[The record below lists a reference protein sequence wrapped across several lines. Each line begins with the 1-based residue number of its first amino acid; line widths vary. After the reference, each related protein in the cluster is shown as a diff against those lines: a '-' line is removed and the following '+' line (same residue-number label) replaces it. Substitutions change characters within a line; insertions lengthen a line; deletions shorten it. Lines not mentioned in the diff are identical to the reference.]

1 MVIRR
6 FSAGRAWLLP
16 GTRLFHL
23 VLTISWTFTAGFMSV
38 WVSNIILPLTWQCW
52 RVWGQSFLL
61 CPLQPVSPPSLQ
73 GWRPR
78 SRGAALQRWHTGRT
92 WPFWR
97 VRRHISA
104 PKNIRQNKCV
114 NIFSLTRSLS
124 EDVRRRW
131 EEKESQRTRR
141 REVKRERVGGRET
154 GREGRRE
161 PGKPDLR
168 DALTQADK
176 WFICFLAFSPHSLSI
191 QPELHF
197 VWITKSVSLRGASS
211 SVRKSEFFTKEKR
224 KKYKKEN
231 WGGKKT
237 PQ

>member
-16 GTRLFHL
+16 GTHLFHL

-38 WVSNIILPLTWQCW
+38 WVLNIILPLTWQCW

-61 CPLQPVSPPSLQ
+61 CPLQPVSPPSLR

-104 PKNIRQNKCV
+104 PKNIRQQMCQHL
-114 NIFSLTRSLS
+114 FSHSFFIGGRQADGERKRKVKEQGGEKWRERGWEGEREGDREGGSLESLIWGMLWHRLINDSSVFWPSPLTASPSSLS
-124 EDVRRRW
+124 F
-131 EEKESQRTRR
+131 T
-141 REVKRERVGGRET
+141 
-154 GREGRRE
+154 
-161 PGKPDLR
+161 
-168 DALTQADK
+168 
-176 WFICFLAFSPHSLSI
+176 
-191 QPELHF
+191 
-197 VWITKSVSLRGASS
+197 SS
-211 SVRKSEFFTKEKR
+211 E
-224 KKYKKEN
+224 
-231 WGGKKT
+231 
-237 PQ
+237 